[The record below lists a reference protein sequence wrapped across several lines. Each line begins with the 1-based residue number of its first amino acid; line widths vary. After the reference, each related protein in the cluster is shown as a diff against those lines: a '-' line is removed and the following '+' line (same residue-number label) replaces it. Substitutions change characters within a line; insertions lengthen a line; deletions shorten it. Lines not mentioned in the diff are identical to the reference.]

1 VNLVELVGL
10 NYTINPDR
18 LKVSV
23 DHPVNQVADG
33 QLTRRQ
39 LGDELHALVARMHT
53 ASDLER
59 IRKAK
64 APWQRMSTDEWQEL
78 ISLAERM
85 VNHPA
90 AKAWFAEGLEVY
102 NERDLV
108 SKTGEV
114 FRPDRIVVYPD
125 RMVVVDFK
133 TGQAKPEHKQ
143 QLVSYAALLKEIE
156 TKPVEGWLFY
166 TDQMEALQAFEL
178 Q

>member
-1 VNLVELVGL
+1 
-10 NYTINPDR
+10 
-18 LKVSV
+18 
-23 DHPVNQVADG
+23 
-33 QLTRRQ
+33 
-39 LGDELHALVARMHT
+39 
-53 ASDLER
+53 LER

-64 APWQRMSTDEWQEL
+64 APWQRMSADEWQEL

-85 VNHPA
+85 VSHPA

-125 RMVVVDFK
+125 RVVVVDFK
-133 TGQAKPEHKQ
+133 TGQVKPEHKQ
-143 QLVSYAALLKEIE
+143 QLQHYAALLKEIE